1 MTGRRSRKSGAEVD
15 VEAVTVERPIPPEQ
29 RQAQELFTQLMNA
42 CTHLIIK
49 VAACKCPNKDTCP
62 VYLKAQEIAV
72 VIDRL
77 QELRARGVIGG

>member
-1 MTGRRSRKSGAEVD
+1 MSRRRSKREDPKVD
-15 VEAVTVERPIPPEQ
+15 VEAVTVESQVPPKQ
-29 RQAQELFTQLMNA
+29 KQAQELFTQRMNA

-62 VYLKAQEIAV
+62 VYLKAQEIAE

-77 QELRARGVIGG
+77 QELRAKGVIGG